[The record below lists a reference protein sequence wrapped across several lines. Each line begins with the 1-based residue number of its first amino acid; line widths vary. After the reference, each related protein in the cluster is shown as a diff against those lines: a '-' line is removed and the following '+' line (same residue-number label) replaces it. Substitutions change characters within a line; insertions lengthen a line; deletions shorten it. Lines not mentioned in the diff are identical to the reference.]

1 MHAAKHPR
9 AGAARARRE
18 GGVERG
24 GRTAGAR
31 RAPWGLGGREAGAAA
46 PAGMCCA
53 AAAGSRSVR
62 PDGPATPRS
71 GEAQSGRGDTAPLD
85 RGRRPSSGGRG
96 PRGADS
102 ESGRDRV
109 GSPDATSP
117 RGQPAGGPACSSAC
131 AMKPRLPGR
140 GRCSEGKT
148 PFTPWRNA
156 MSTGLKSNVKYR
168 GKRNK
173 TKPLHSA
180 NHLLSRR
187 PTQQTSGFSE
197 GFRPRCEPGKGPG
210 NRGHGT
216 PRPQLVRGRRTA
228 GHDALGEFPPGTW
241 CCPST
246 PPPT

>member
-1 MHAAKHPR
+1 MEHRGARGKAPSGGRGQGAK
-9 AGAARARRE
+9 GRRC
-18 GGVERG
+18 GTRRQDRG
-24 GRTAGAR
+24 G
-31 RAPWGLGGREAGAAA
+31 
-46 PAGMCCA
+46 
-53 AAAGSRSVR
+53 

-96 PRGADS
+96 PRGA
-102 ESGRDRV
+102 ETRRAAGTTWEAQMPPRPA
-109 GSPDATSP
+109 GSRP
-117 RGQPAGGPACSSAC
+117 GGPACSSAC

-180 NHLLSRR
+180 NHLSSRR

-197 GFRPRCEPGKGPG
+197 GFWSRCEPGKGPG

-246 PPPT
+246 PPPP